1 MMRGVFVLLPFSAK
15 NLRRNLFF
23 PLSALAFFCLQI
35 TLFKFSHVLS
45 ILFAVFAA
53 VAVAGKLPSLLQYL
67 RGQKPWFLIFCLLTS
82 VGTCLGS
89 ADVFILRIHTLFI
102 YADEENAGLISGL
115 NGLASRLSISV
126 DTLVA
131 LFDAA
136 ALFAA
141 LLSVFCITLWTVF
154 LLCRLWQQFRPL
166 HWLEDT
172 PRWELAVYGLLFLG
186 AALVSTAVFMKSQ
199 AFYGTDYFVD
209 VIYTTDS
216 PAAVKRLWFLNDSW
230 VDIRH
235 PLFPFFS
242 APFTGLAYLLSR
254 LFPAKQMWAAIF
266 MNDIQIFLLILA
278 NYLLA
283 RLLHLTPGKRL
294 CFTIPLFFTY
304 SCLFSTLALE
314 TYVTSYLWLILFLY
328 LIFERKQQNP
338 IILWGAG
345 GTLLTSLV
353 LTPLM
358 SDHSP
363 IHSFRKW
370 FLDMWRA
377 GLGFLL
383 ALIAFGNADLLLDLF
398 SQNTWI
404 QNFTG
409 GSLAF
414 SQRLL
419 QYLVFLPNC
428 FLFPEAQVLE
438 TGRGRISWWLTEPTA
453 VSVLGIGILLL
464 VLCSFLVNR
473 KNKLSQLSFFWVC
486 FSFVI
491 LCLIGWGTRENG
503 LNLYAL
509 VFAWAIY
516 VLLFQL
522 VEKISDCLRSRY
534 LLPLVCGAAAIGL
547 MLANLPGLY
556 ELIQFAIQTY
566 PA

>member
-1 MMRGVFVLLPFSAK
+1 MMRGVFVLLPFSVK
-15 NLRRNLFF
+15 NLRRNWFF

-383 ALIAFGNADLLLDLF
+383 ALIAFGNADLLLNLF

-428 FLFPEAQVLE
+428 FLSPEAQVLE

-464 VLCSFLVNR
+464 VLCSFLVKR

-547 MLANLPGLY
+547 MMANLPGLY

>member
-1 MMRGVFVLLPFSAK
+1 MLPFSVK

-82 VGTCLGS
+82 VGICLGS

>member
-1 MMRGVFVLLPFSAK
+1 MLPFSAK

>member
-1 MMRGVFVLLPFSAK
+1 MLPFSVK

-23 PLSALAFFCLQI
+23 PLSALAFLCLQI

-383 ALIAFGNADLLLDLF
+383 ALIAFGNADLLLTLF

-404 QNFTG
+404 QTFTG

-428 FLFPEAQVLE
+428 FLSPEAQVLE

>member
-1 MMRGVFVLLPFSAK
+1 MMRGVFVLLPFSVK

-338 IILWGAG
+338 IILWGVG

-428 FLFPEAQVLE
+428 FLSPEAQVLE

>member
-1 MMRGVFVLLPFSAK
+1 MLLPFSVN
-15 NLRRNLFF
+15 NLRRNWVF
-23 PLSALAFFCLQI
+23 PLSVLAYFCLQI
-35 TLFKFSHVLS
+35 TLFKFTHVLS
-45 ILFAVFAA
+45 ILLAVSAA
-53 VAVAGKLPSLLQYL
+53 VVLAGKTPSHVRYL
-67 RGQKPWFLIFCLLTS
+67 RKQSPWFLISCLLTS
-82 VGTCLGS
+82 IGVCLGA
-89 ADVFILRIHTLFI
+89 ADVFTLRIHTLFI
-102 YADEENAGLISGL
+102 YADAENAGLISGL
-115 NGLASRLSISV
+115 DGLASRLSMSV
-126 DTLVA
+126 GTLVN

-141 LLSVFCITLWTVF
+141 LLGVFCITLWTVF
-154 LLCRLWQQFRPL
+154 LLRRLWQRFRPL

-172 PRWELAVYGLLFLG
+172 PRWELAVYGLLFL
-186 AALVSTAVFMKSQ
+186 AAAAAATAAFLKSQ
-199 AFYGTDYFVD
+199 AFYGTDYFAD

-216 PAAVKRLWFLNDSW
+216 PAAVKRLWLLTDSW
-230 VDIRH
+230 VDIKH

-254 LFPAKQMWAAIF
+254 LFPSRLMWSAIL
-266 MNDIQIFLLILA
+266 MNYAQIFLLILA

-294 CFTIPLFFTY
+294 CFTVPLFFTY
-304 SCLFSTLALE
+304 SCLFSTLAVE
-314 TYVTSYLWLILFLY
+314 TYVISYLWLILFLH
-328 LIFERKQQNP
+328 LILEQKQQDP
-338 IILWGAG
+338 ILLWGAG

-363 IHSFRKW
+363 IHAFRKW

-377 GLGFLL
+377 GLGFLF
-383 ALIAFGNADLLLDLF
+383 ALVAFGNADLLLNLF
-398 SQNTWI
+398 SQGTWI
-404 QNFTG
+404 QDFTG
-409 GSLAF
+409 DSLVF

-428 FLFPEAQVLE
+428 FLSPESRVLE
-438 TGRGRISWWLTEPTA
+438 TGRGRISWWLMEPTA

-522 VEKISDCLRSRY
+522 VEKISDCLHSRY

-547 MLANLPGLY
+547 LLGNLPGLY
-556 ELIQFAIQTY
+556 ALIQFAIQTY

>member
-1 MMRGVFVLLPFSAK
+1 MMRGVFVLLPFSVK
-15 NLRRNLFF
+15 NLRRNWFF

-383 ALIAFGNADLLLDLF
+383 ALIAFGNADLLLNLF

-428 FLFPEAQVLE
+428 FLSPEAQVLE
-438 TGRGRISWWLTEPTA
+438 TGRGRISWWLTEPTG

-534 LLPLVCGAAAIGL
+534 LLPLVWGAATIGL
-547 MLANLPGLY
+547 MLVNLPGLY

>member
-1 MMRGVFVLLPFSAK
+1 MLPFSAK

-338 IILWGAG
+338 IILWGVG